1 MNLNMTIDY
10 EVTDTTPQLEKALEE
25 IVAEEA
31 RGFAETLRRR
41 LAAEGVSDLTMNL
54 TEARR

>member
-1 MNLNMTIDY
+1 MNLNLTIDY
-10 EVTDTTPQLEKALEE
+10 EVTETTRELEEALED

-41 LAAEGVSDLTMNL
+41 LAAEGVTNLTMNL
-54 TEARR
+54 KEAKT

>member
-1 MNLNMTIDY
+1 VNLTIHY
-10 EVTDTTPQLEKALEE
+10 EVTDTGPELEEALEE

-31 RGFAETLRRR
+31 RGFAESLRRR

-54 TEARR
+54 KESRT

>member
-1 MNLNMTIDY
+1 VNLNLTIDY
-10 EVTDTTPQLEKALEE
+10 EVTDTTPELEEALEE

-54 TEARR
+54 KESRT